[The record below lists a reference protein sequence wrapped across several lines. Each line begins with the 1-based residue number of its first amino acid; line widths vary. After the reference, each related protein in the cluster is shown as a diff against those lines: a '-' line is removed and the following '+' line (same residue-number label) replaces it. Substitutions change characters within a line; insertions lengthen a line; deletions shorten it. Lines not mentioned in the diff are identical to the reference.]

1 VTKSRNTR
9 QAGKSRATG
18 TRSAAAR
25 ANTKPAA
32 RKKTKPAAAPAQ
44 RTAATTSEQPACE
57 DEAAFTEA
65 LIASGEAARLDEH
78 GKLPAGA
85 THKIVEDEQGNVKVV
100 RRRFSMS

>member
-1 VTKSRNTR
+1 VTKSRKTR
-9 QAGKSRATG
+9 QTGKSRTSNTKSAA
-18 TRSAAAR
+18 TRSRSRPTA
-25 ANTKPAA
+25 
-32 RKKTKPAAAPAQ
+32 KKKSEPGAPAQ
-44 RTAATTSEQPACE
+44 RTAATTRQQPTSE